1 MRLTIANHPISEIR
15 FAETTVLSG
24 STLSID
30 EDELRR
36 LLLEDERLESVR
48 LELVAP
54 GESCRIGGVVDV
66 IEPRAKDPA
75 DGSDF
80 PGALG
85 PMRLAGRGTTHALRG
100 AGVTVL
106 GGAGG
111 LEQANGV
118 IEITGPWAD
127 YSPFAHL
134 HHVVLTPEPRA
145 DLPRNVALEARST
158 AGLKTAAF
166 LARTALDLEP
176 ASSEV
181 YESNGPAGPH
191 PEGLPRFAYIGQI
204 HSRQRVAEVNEHIL
218 YGHNTNGLTPVVLHP
233 NEWLDGALLAGNVG
247 MNVHTYFYQN
257 HPIITE
263 LYKWQNE
270 GKIALIGSIATV
282 AGSDNFDRELNCTM
296 SAELARWNLAADAVI
311 LTKVGGGAPH
321 ADMGLTAHLCEQM
334 GMRTAVMV
342 GPPNLSPE
350 RTVESATLFNYED
363 VDAIVFNSGGR
374 LFELPAASVE
384 RVIAATPEAAENL
397 FALKS
402 LDAST
407 ISGVTN
413 QQGAQKLKTFVY

>member
-1 MRLTIANHPISEIR
+1 MRLTIANHPVSEIKFAESSVLGGSALSISE
-15 FAETTVLSG
+15 T
-24 STLSID
+24 
-30 EDELRR
+30 ELRR
-36 LLLEDERLESVR
+36 LLLEDERLESVQI
-48 LELVAP
+48 ELVSA

-85 PMRLAGRGTTHALRG
+85 PMRLAGRGTTHALG
-100 AGVTVL
+100 GVAVTVL
-106 GGAGG
+106 GGGSGFAQAGG
-111 LEQANGV
+111 I
-118 IEITGPWAD
+118 IEMTGPWAE
-127 YSPFAHL
+127 YSPFAGL
-134 HHVVLTPEPRA
+134 HHVVVTPRPRA
-145 DLPRNVALEARST
+145 DLPRNVALNARNL
-158 AGLKTAAF
+158 AGLKAAVY
-166 LARTALDLEP
+166 LARTAMQQEP
-176 ASSEV
+176 VSRQI

-191 PEGLPRFAYIGQI
+191 DEGVPRFAYIGQV
-204 HSRQRVAEVNEHIL
+204 HSRQRVAEAQEHIL
-218 YGHNTNGLTPVVLHP
+218 YGHNTNGMTPVVLHP

-263 LYKWQNE
+263 LYRWQQE
-270 GKIALIGSIATV
+270 GKITLVGTIATV

-296 SAELARWNLAADAVI
+296 SAELAKWNLAADAVI

-334 GMRTAVMV
+334 GIQTAVMV

-363 VDAIVFNSGGR
+363 VNAIVFNSGGR
-374 LFELPAASVE
+374 LFELPVASVE
-384 RVIAATPEAAENL
+384 RVVASTPDAAEDL

-402 LDAST
+402 LDASAV
-407 ISGVTN
+407 SGVTS
-413 QQGAQKLKTFVY
+413 QQGAQTLKTFVY